1 MSSHT
6 KEAQE
11 IKKKAIAKIL
21 GRMYENQ
28 ELKRAGEKISS
39 SAEPKMYLRMARL
52 LAGTDDSVF
61 IDEVENLLA
70 KDADGDKLKNKLRG
84 ISERK
89 IPLKRKRVQS
99 DRLHHGIPLE
109 LMDVLM
115 KQDPDIM
122 LEFLQAAEADGR
134 YFGDSDPNIDNSFQE
149 QSHTGARDKKATAYR
164 NYPYELDL
172 TGDKNF
178 SAHNQGTAKGF
189 DKSLDRVYTK
199 GTDMYEAFKPAIEEA
214 EFSLKLGINADKS
227 RRVVA
232 NELMVEEGLLLPG
245 EDNWSTDMP
254 SDRIQTN
261 RTFLDTPEVGLEVA
275 AAQNPYEY
283 QDPDDLRKANI
294 PETAAED
301 WRLKNQLKLE
311 KSLGGM
317 RTNSVARMQRK
328 LARQGVKSLNNVP
341 TVLGGPLLAAAG
353 LWVVGQDPTQA
364 AVDATPLG
372 DLEGG
377 TELANIEAEGNYFV
391 NRSNNEIVGEREP
404 TMSTEEFRNQ
414 GRQGLAYKNGQPV
427 AIPFGSSE
435 VGEANTGD
443 MLRAIKDEAWAVNTQ
458 RAADMKSYATGG
470 ANDYGFTELAER
482 TVKRGIEWIKGIPRF
497 AITY

>member
-1 MSSHT
+1 MSEHT

-11 IKKKAIAKIL
+11 IKKKAIDKIL

-28 ELKRAGEKISS
+28 ELKRAGKKISS

-89 IPLKRKRVQS
+89 IPRKRKRIQS

-109 LMDVLM
+109 LLDVLM

-134 YFGDSDPNIDNSFQE
+134 YFGDSAPNIDNSFQE
-149 QSHTGARDKKATAYR
+149 QSHTGAKDKKTTAYR

-178 SAHNQGTAKGF
+178 SAHNQGTSKGF

-245 EDNWSTDMP
+245 EDNWSSNMP

-301 WRLKNQLKLE
+301 WRLKNQIKLE
-311 KSLGGM
+311 RSSGGM
-317 RTNSVARMQRK
+317 RTNSIARMQRK
-328 LARQGVKSLNNVP
+328 LARQFAGAAGEIPFAGVVA
-341 TVLGGPLLAAAG
+341 GPLAGMLLGQSPAEAAG
-353 LWVVGQDPTQA
+353 DALPIIGELESDNNADVSREGQMFVDRTRNIVMPTPETI
-364 AVDATPLG
+364 D
-372 DLEGG
+372 
-377 TELANIEAEGNYFV
+377 
-391 NRSNNEIVGEREP
+391 
-404 TMSTEEFRNQ
+404 Q
-414 GRQGLAYKNGQPV
+414 GKQGLAYENGQPV
-427 AIPFGSSE
+427 AVPYGS
-435 VGEANTGD
+435 VAGEANTGD
-443 MLRAIKDEAWAVNTQ
+443 MAKAFASQVYKVN
-458 RAADMKSYATGG
+458 RKRFFKFVGGG
-470 ANDYGFTELAER
+470 AKFVL
-482 TVKRGIEWIKGIPRF
+482 GIDGI
-497 AITY
+497 

>member
-1 MSSHT
+1 MSGHT

-11 IKKKAIAKIL
+11 IKKKAIARIL

-28 ELKRAGEKISS
+28 ELKRAGKKISS

-89 IPLKRKRVQS
+89 IPLKRKRIQS

-115 KQDPDIM
+115 KQDPDVM

-134 YFGDSDPNIDNSFQE
+134 YFGDSAPNVDNSVQE
-149 QSHTGARDKKATAYR
+149 QSHTGAKDKKATAYR

-178 SAHNQGTAKGF
+178 SAHNQGTSKGY
-189 DKSLDRVYTK
+189 DKTLDRVYTK

-214 EFSLKLGINADKS
+214 EYSLKLGINSDKS

-232 NELMVEEGLLLPG
+232 NELLVEEGLLLPG

-261 RTFLDTPEVGLEVA
+261 KKFLDTPEVGLQVA

-283 QDPDDLRKANI
+283 QDPADLRRANI

-301 WRLKNQLKLE
+301 WRLKNQLKLQRAF
-311 KSLGGM
+311 GGM
-317 RTNSVARMQRK
+317 RTNSVSNMQRK
-328 LARQGVKSLNNVP
+328 LARQFANNIGDLPVAGA
-341 TVLGGPLLAAAG
+341 VAGPLAGILLGQSPSEAAG
-353 LWVVGQDPTQA
+353 DAIPFISEIEGDNNADVSREGQMFVDRTRNTVMPTPETI
-364 AVDATPLG
+364 D
-372 DLEGG
+372 
-377 TELANIEAEGNYFV
+377 
-391 NRSNNEIVGEREP
+391 
-404 TMSTEEFRNQ
+404 Q
-414 GRQGLAYKNGQPV
+414 GKQGLAYKDGQPIAVPYGSV
-427 AIPFGSSE
+427 A
-435 VGEANTGD
+435 GEANTGD
-443 MLRAIKDEAWAVNTQ
+443 MAKAFASQVYEVNKK
-458 RAADMKSYATGG
+458 RFVDFIGGG
-470 ANDYGFTELAER
+470 ARY
-482 TVKRGIEWIKGIPRF
+482 VMGIDGI
-497 AITY
+497 